1 MMKKLFSMIAVIAIM
16 TMGLTH
22 KDSWLDLIKAGG
34 IYSVLF
40 SALFVAA
47 CVFFPIVPFVI
58 IAGLNGAL
66 FGIINGVLIT
76 LSGSMLGTMLLF
88 FLARYGFRDWARMK
102 LTKYPRIHEYE
113 AYFNRNA
120 FTAVLLGRLIPVV
133 PSVVMNIVCGLSKV
147 RWAVFFTASTLGK
160 IPNVLVISIAGA
172 NFSQNKL
179 ISFGIYGVYMLI
191 IVLMIFR
198 KYPHLISKHKETSHQ
213 EKMP

>member
-16 TMGLTH
+16 AIGLTH

-40 SALFVAA
+40 SVLFVAA
-47 CVFFPIVPFVI
+47 CVFFPIVPFAI

-147 RWAVFFTASTLGK
+147 RWTVFFTASTLGK

-191 IVLMIFR
+191 IVLMIYR